1 MLTNRQYW
9 TLTAI
14 AAASVVA
21 VITNM
26 AMYLVNRTTQAEI
39 NTRVQFLQQTAQ
51 LDVLYRE
58 MVKALADLSVRN
70 QDRELQELLT
80 SHGITVNVAPAT
92 GAAAERPETA
102 K

>member
-21 VITNM
+21 VVANM
-26 AMYLVNRTTQAEI
+26 SMYLVNRSTQAEI
-39 NTRVQFLQQTAQ
+39 SSRAQFLQQTGQ

-70 QDRELQELLT
+70 QDKELQELLT
-80 SHGITVNVAPAT
+80 KHGITVNVAPGP
-92 GAAAERPETA
+92 GADTERP